1 MSNAVNT
8 VKSAATI
15 IAKMAAGFL
24 EDNTQFLKS
33 IDKEPD
39 STYNQVNG
47 YNPGD
52 TVTIS
57 KPARFTMNTTADI
70 TSAIQDV
77 VEEKVT
83 LVLNNTRNVPIA
95 LTSSE
100 IATDLSLKSWGKRIL
115 EPMMITL
122 ADGIEAECLTAAA
135 NATYNSVGTAGSTVF
150 DTDQMLQASEV
161 MQRFLTPVRDQYA
174 LLNAAARRSAINARK
189 GLFQSSEEIKEQYKS
204 GYMGQADGFEYMSNS
219 LLPTHTRGTQATTG
233 ATVTTTLSTQGIASV
248 NITGTS
254 GGTLKVG
261 DVFTIASV
269 FAVHPVTK
277 VVYPNLQQFTVT
289 ADNTASGTAYTGVTF
304 SPAIYTTGGRQNVD
318 SFPQGS
324 AAIIFVGAISTGYQQ
339 NLAYNKSAFRFISV
353 PLVMPDGVDMVA
365 QETVN
370 GMTVRILR
378 DYVPTT
384 DKMILRADI
393 LYGFVAVR
401 PEWSCR
407 ITA

>member
-1 MSNAVNT
+1 MTNAINT
-8 VKSAATI
+8 VKSTATI

-24 EDNTQFLKS
+24 EDNTQFLKT

-57 KPARFTMNTTADI
+57 KPARFTMNNTADI

-83 LVLNNTRNVPIA
+83 LTLSNTRNVPIA
-95 LTSSE
+95 LTSAE

-115 EPMMITL
+115 EPVMITL
-122 ADGIEAECLTAAA
+122 ADGIESECLLAAA

-150 DTDQMLQASEV
+150 GTDTMLSASEV
-161 MQRFLTPVRDQYA
+161 LQRNLAPIRDQYA
-174 LLNAAARRSAINARK
+174 LLNGPARRSAINERK
-189 GLFQSSEEIKEQYKS
+189 GLFQSSEEIAKQYKD
-204 GYMGQADGFEYMSNS
+204 GYMGRADGFEYMSNS
-219 LLPTHTRGTQATTG
+219 LLGTHTRGTATG
-233 ATVTTTLSTQGIASV
+233 AITVTTTVSVQGQTTIDL
-248 NITGTS
+248 TGTAS
-254 GGTLKVG
+254 QTLLVG
-261 DVFTIASV
+261 DVFTVANV

-277 VVYPNLQQFTVT
+277 SVYPNLQQFVVT
-289 ADNTASGTAYTGVTF
+289 ANNTASAGAYTAVAI
-304 SPAIYTTGGRQNVD
+304 SPAMYTTGSRQNINA
-318 SFPQGS
+318 FPQSGAAVTLVGS
-324 AAIIFVGAISTGYQQ
+324 ASTGYSQ
-339 NLAYNKSAFRFISV
+339 NMTYNKSAFRFISV

-378 DYVPTT
+378 DYIPLT
-384 DKMILRADI
+384 DRMIFRADV

-401 PEWSCR
+401 PEWACR
-407 ITA
+407 VTS